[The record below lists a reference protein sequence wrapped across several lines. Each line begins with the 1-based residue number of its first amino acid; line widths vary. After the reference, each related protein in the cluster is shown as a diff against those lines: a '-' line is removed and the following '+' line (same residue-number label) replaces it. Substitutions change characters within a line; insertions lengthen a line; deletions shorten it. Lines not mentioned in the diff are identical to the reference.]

1 MHLANRWKLAYCGIM
16 KFCALFALLLL
27 PLSLPAATLWQEGE
41 SPVKSTMHRHPWWF
55 DQVKKDLLSG
65 GDWISNFAKEEGTA
79 DYSIEVS
86 VAGNYVLWVRANP
99 TGTHLSYALNDAA
112 WIEVSMKDK
121 RGEQNIA
128 ADGKPDLR
136 FIAWIKVGN
145 LSLTVGKQTVRF
157 KMHGSEN
164 NHGGLDCFC
173 LSDDG
178 FQPQGLQKPGPAA
191 PNGPADWFPLVMEE
205 DAFSKDSVIDMS
217 GIVEAPAGRHGFV
230 KASGDHLRFE
240 DSAKPIK
247 FWGVNANAEL
257 GKLDRAG
264 QQRRINYLRK
274 FGINVVREHP
284 LFDEISTK
292 GKVDAAKLDQYDWW
306 FAELKKAG
314 IYTDWSVFYHFPITA
329 AGGYDPALFAE
340 LPDLKDGLRDT
351 YGLITMSPQLWKI
364 RTKVLVALLEHK
376 NPYTGLSYAD
386 DPALM
391 AVEMQNEDSIFFW
404 NPLGDLASDKPKQA
418 PLHAKLLREKFAA
431 WAKARYETDEAL
443 QAAWGKL
450 NGESLSKGELALMG
464 PWEIDS
470 SGIRGRFAGQL
481 KRAGDET
488 RFLAEMQ
495 MALYA
500 DCEKAI
506 RATKYQAQT
515 ITTNWL
521 AGSPV
526 MDQANIYTDTVGSMI
541 DRHNYAGG
549 GAGGHGIAEG
559 QVFAGSHLGKP
570 GQELF
575 SIAFKQVEGKPFSMT
590 EWTMCPPNQ
599 WKLEAAPILAFYGM
613 GLQGWDASYHFAQSG
628 SSLGEGWP
636 RMSSYVSD
644 TPHYLGQFPALA
656 FALAKGHL
664 KEGPVVAAR
673 RTKPDGLFAGK
684 QAWAQDFYN
693 GNELIKAP
701 GGTPLEMF
709 AVGRVTIGF
718 NEQPSVTADT
728 KSLWDEKGKV
738 LHSATGELTWDYG
751 QERILVQSA
760 KTQAVIGKVA
770 GAKIKLPG
778 VTADFVTSFVSVIF
792 TPLDDLPLADSKHI
806 LITALARDKQ
816 SGAKYSDDGTKLLS
830 TGTAPLMLEP
840 VQAKFRFAGSKPKSV
855 KSLDPNGMARA
866 RSLPIDADG
875 SFAID
880 GTHQA
885 YYYEVQ
891 R

>member
-1 MHLANRWKLAYCGIM
+1 MRIRATL
-16 KFCALFALLLL
+16 ALLSLLLSLL
-27 PLSLPAATLWQEGE
+27 PSPAATLWQEGE
-41 SPVKSTMHRHPWWF
+41 APVKSTMHRHPWWF

-79 DYSIEVS
+79 DYQLEVTK
-86 VAGNYVLWVRANP
+86 AGNYVFWVRANP
-99 TGTHLSYALNDAA
+99 VGSHLSYALNDAA
-112 WIEVSMKDK
+112 WTELKLDQDK

-145 LSLTVGKQTVRF
+145 VTLAAGKQTVRF

-173 LSDDG
+173 FSDDG
-178 FQPQGLQKPGPAA
+178 FTPQGLQKPGAKVA
-191 PNGPADWFPLVMEE
+191 SGPGDWFPLVMEE
-205 DAFSKDSVIDMS
+205 DTFSKDSVIDMS
-217 GIVEAPAGRHGFV
+217 ALVEAPAGKHGFV
-230 KASGDHLRFE
+230 KASGDHLRF
-240 DSAKPIK
+240 DSSPNPIK
-247 FWGVNANAEL
+247 FWGVNANAEP

-292 GKVDAAKLDQYDWW
+292 GKIDPAKLDEYDWW

-314 IYTDWSVFYHFPITA
+314 IYTDWSVFYHFPISA
-329 AGGYDPALFAE
+329 ADGYDPALFSE
-340 LPDLKDGLRDT
+340 LPDMKEGLRDT
-351 YGLITMSPQLWKI
+351 YGLITMSPELWRI
-364 RTKVLVALLEHK
+364 RTKVMVALLEHK
-376 NPYTGLSYAD
+376 NPYTGLRYAD

-404 NPLGDLASDKPKQA
+404 NPLGDLASEKPKQF
-418 PLHAKLLREKFAA
+418 PLHAKRLREKFAA
-431 WAKARYETDEAL
+431 WARERYKTDEAL
-443 QAAWGKL
+443 QEAWGNL
-450 NGESLSKGELALMG
+450 NGESLSKRELALMG

-470 SGIRGRFAGQL
+470 SGIRGRFAGQF
-481 KRAGDET
+481 KRAGDEIE
-488 RFLAEMQ
+488 FLTKHQESHYR
-495 MALYA
+495 L
-500 DCEKAI
+500 CEIAI
-506 RATKYQAQT
+506 TKTGYRAQI

-526 MDQANIYTDTVGSMI
+526 MDQANIYTDTVGTMI

-599 WKLEAAPILAFYGM
+599 WKLEAAPIMAFYGM

-628 SSLGEGWP
+628 SGLGEGWP

-644 TPHYLGQFPALA
+644 TPHYMGQFPALA
-656 FALAKGHL
+656 FALAKGHI
-664 KEGPVVAAR
+664 KEGPVMAAR
-673 RTKPDGLFAGK
+673 RTKSEGLFTGK

-693 GNELIKAP
+693 GKELIKTL

-709 AVGRVTIGF
+709 AMGRVTVGF
-718 NEQPSVTADT
+718 NEKPSEAVETHL
-728 KSLWDEKGKV
+728 LWDEKGKEV
-738 LHSATGELTWDYG
+738 VSATAGELKWDYG
-751 QERILVQSA
+751 QERILVKSP

-770 GAKIKLPG
+770 GATIKLPG
-778 VTADFVTSFVSVIF
+778 VSAEFVTPFVSVIF
-792 TPLDDLPLADSKHI
+792 TPLDDLPLAESKRI

-816 SGAKYSDDGTKLLS
+816 SGATYSEDGTKLLS
-830 TGTAPLMLEP
+830 MGTAPLMLEP
-840 VQAKFRFAGSKPKSV
+840 VQAKLHFTGGKPKSV
-855 KSLDPNGMARA
+855 KSLDPNGMARPT
-866 RSLPIDADG
+866 SLLIEADG
-875 SFAID
+875 SFRID

-885 YYYEVQ
+885 YYYEV
-891 R
+891 RR